1 MTNGDKIRQLDNNH
15 LANLIYNFI
24 ITNKDSSIFRYNEL
38 ESNIDNRARG
48 VGFLLGIL
56 NKEVN
61 Y

>member
-24 ITNKDSSIFRYNEL
+24 VTNKDSSMFRYNEI
-38 ESNIDNRARG
+38 ESNLDNRQRG
-48 VGFLLGIL
+48 VDFLLGIL
-56 NKEVN
+56 DKEVS

>member
-1 MTNGDKIRQLDNNH
+1 MTNGDKIRELDNNG

-24 ITNKDSSIFRYNEL
+24 ITNKDTTFFKQDTF
-38 ESNIDNRARG
+38 ESNSEYRQKG
-48 VGFLLGIL
+48 VDFLLNIM

>member
-1 MTNGDKIRQLDNNH
+1 MTNGDKIRQLDNNG

-24 ITNKDSSIFRYNEL
+24 VTNRDTSIFKYDEL
-38 ESNIDNRARG
+38 GSNFDNRQKG
-48 VGFLLGIL
+48 VDFLLGIM